1 MYHLASDHAHRR
13 SQARFISGGRLAC
26 PRFLVAQVQVAKPGN
41 DYENMRW
48 DKVDVRPLQI
58 IEQADGA
65 VCKGR
70 SISLGLKR
78 TARFVTPLAPKLHRI
93 GHES

>member
-1 MYHLASDHAHRR
+1 M
-13 SQARFISGGRLAC
+13 AC

-78 TARFVTPLAPKLHRI
+78 TACIVTPDTETAPHWSSIVKPSRL
-93 GHES
+93 